1 MAASL
6 ALPAMATESAAQLAE
21 AEGLVTHLTSL
32 LLIDEAPSQEVSIP
46 ATRKVALPTPRTAA
60 MPVMAAPAM
69 MREGFHSGRG
79 VAPWPPRLAERS
91 ERSSGLPISFGEN
104 FLALYELY
112 SEALATPSKPQ
123 RDRLDGGDLAD
134 AIGWDQAP
142 HRLQAG
148 DLADLDPKVAR
159 AIRDLAARA
168 EVIELAK
175 KLTLDP
181 LVLVVGL
188 LARMRADRNRSAA
201 RIARA
206 IFGKRP
212 RHQVDEAAATAGLA

>member
-6 ALPAMATESAAQLAE
+6 ALPAMATESAARLAE

-32 LLIDEAPSQEVSIP
+32 ILIDDAATQEASIP

-60 MPVMAAPAM
+60 MAVMAAPAGM
-69 MREGFHSGRG
+69 PA
-79 VAPWPPRLAERS
+79 APARRAALL
-91 ERSSGLPISFGEN
+91 SGLSLRERVESFDD
-104 FLALYELY
+104 
-112 SEALATPSKPQ
+112 EAPAAASKPQ
-123 RDRLDGGDLAD
+123 RDQSKGGDLAH

-142 HRLQAG
+142 DRLQAG
-148 DLADLDPKVAR
+148 DLTDLDPAVAR

-168 EVIELAK
+168 EVIALAK
-175 KLTLDP
+175 KLALDP

-188 LARMRADRNRSAA
+188 LARMQADRNRSAA

-212 RHQVDEAAATAGLA
+212 RREVDEAAATAGIG